1 MRPKQELH
9 NVIRRRQLGF
19 TLVELMFAV
28 GIVGVLTAIALP
40 SYTENVRQSRR
51 TAAKTTL
58 VEAAQWMER
67 FRAENNA
74 VYTGAALPA
83 GMSAS
88 PSSGTPF
95 YDVTLSDLAAGTYQL
110 NATPRAGGP
119 MAADVCGVLTVAND
133 GRRTA
138 AGASTGSIFDRCW
151 NR

>member
-1 MRPKQELH
+1 LS
-9 NVIRRRQLGF
+9 RRRIKGF

-28 GIVGVLTAIALP
+28 AIVAILTAIALP
-40 SYTENVRQSRR
+40 SYNDYISQSRR
-51 TAAKTTL
+51 TTAKTTL

-83 GMSAS
+83 GLSVS
-88 PSSGTPF
+88 PPAGTAF
-95 YDVTLSDLAAGTYQL
+95 YDIAVTTLTAATYQL
-110 NATPRAGGP
+110 SATPRTGGP
-119 MAADVCGVLTVAND
+119 MAADECGTLTLAND

-138 AGASTGSIFDRCW
+138 AGATTGATYDRCW